1 MKKLG
6 ANRIQMAK
14 ERKKWSALPFTPGY
28 IIGTR
33 QVLGLKVQMKNTKK
47 VQNQFEK
54 AVEESVASQHEEFEL
69 NPVLIV
75 N

>member
-1 MKKLG
+1 MDLRD
-6 ANRIQMAK
+6 A
-14 ERKKWSALPFTPGY
+14 SAS
-28 IIGTR
+28 
-33 QVLGLKVQMKNTKK
+33 KNTKK